1 LKETISW
8 LLTIERLAGTF
19 YKEVQEGFK
28 KDKKMSEFFRHLSA
42 EEAWHFQV
50 MQHAS
55 EYLEHNISPP
65 FSISIDNDTKKKVEA
80 PFVRNRELLTARS
93 FSKESVIDCLAT
105 TEFGEWNDIFIYVVN
120 ALANR
125 KEFMH
130 VAPKMQ
136 RHLKEIEN
144 FIGSLPEGRK
154 YLHVIKSLP
163 HVWVERILIIDNDLI
178 MAQFLRSLL
187 YHVGK
192 IETVMTGREGLQK
205 MKEEYFD
212 VIISEIKM
220 PDMDGTE
227 FYNQA
232 FTYDRSIKKRI
243 MFFGRSPKPAQ
254 IEFFHTN
261 NLRYLIKPAPIK
273 EIVENVFEI
282 INKPIKRAKGPF

>member
-1 LKETISW
+1 LKATISW

-19 YKEVQEGFK
+19 YKEVQESFR
-28 KDKKMSEFFRHLSA
+28 KDKKMSDFFGHLSV

-50 MQHAS
+50 MESAS
-55 EYLEHNISPP
+55 EYLEHNIPPP
-65 FSISIDNDTKKKVEA
+65 FSISVDNDTKKKVEA
-80 PFVRNRELLTARS
+80 SFVRNRELLAARN
-93 FSKESVIDCLAT
+93 FSKGSVIDCLAT
-105 TEFGEWNDIFIYVVN
+105 TEFGEWNDIFICVVN
-120 ALANR
+120 ALAKR
-125 KEFMH
+125 KEFMR
-130 VAPKMQ
+130 VAARIQ
-136 RHLKEIEN
+136 GHLKEVEN

-163 HVWVERILIIDNDLI
+163 HVWEERILIIDNDLI

-192 IETVMTGREGLQK
+192 IETVMNGREGLQK
-205 MKEEYFD
+205 IKEQYFD
-212 VIISEIKM
+212 VIISDINM
-220 PDMDGTE
+220 PVMDGIE

-243 MFFGRSPKPAQ
+243 MFFGRSPKPEQ
-254 IEFFHTN
+254 IEFFHKN

-282 INKPIKRAKGPF
+282 INKPIKRTKGPF